1 MSVNPHPTASTTTA
15 EHAVSHQAPYLL
27 FILLVSVLALCM
39 LLADVVIDSNSDA
52 GHILFYADTLLCVL
66 FFGDFIHCLWRA
78 NNKTKYMLTWGW
90 LDLVSS
96 IPAVGFLRWGRLSRV
111 VRVLRVL
118 RGVRSARI
126 LMKFILERRAQS
138 ALLSATLSAIVVLAI
153 SSIAVLEFERAAGD
167 DANIRT
173 PEDAMWWSIVTMAT
187 VGYGDYYPVT
197 IEGQLVAAALM
208 VAGVGLIGT
217 WSGIAA
223 SWFWAPHKA
232 QQDIDLQML
241 HAEIKSLRELIEV
254 GQRREATHDKTAG
267 PGAPGGR

>member
-1 MSVNPHPTASTTTA
+1 MVREILPSNDSADTDHSKHR
-15 EHAVSHQAPYLL
+15 EAPYLL
-27 FILLVSVLALCM
+27 FILLVSVLALLM
-39 LLADVVIDSNSDA
+39 LLADVMIDSNSDA

-66 FFGDFIHCLWRA
+66 FFGDFIFCLWRA
-78 NNKTKYMLTWGW
+78 KSKTKYMLTWGW

-96 IPAVGFLRWGRLSRV
+96 IPAVGFLRWGRLARV

-138 ALLSATLSAIVVLAI
+138 ALLSATLSAIVVLAV

-173 PEDAMWWSIVTMAT
+173 AEDAMWWSIVTLAT

-197 IEGQLVAAALM
+197 VEGQLVAAALM

-232 QQDIDLQML
+232 KQETDLQLL
-241 HAEIKSLRELIEV
+241 HDELRSLRQLVEL
-254 GQRREATHDKTAG
+254 GQRRDDGKNTAG
-267 PGAPGGR
+267 ELPTRRD